1 VERIPRPRPDGN
13 SRTGAPERPTPTPEQ
28 ASPKPATTPLSSH
41 RAAQPGTTVGGAIV
55 QTKLAVGAAND
66 PYEREADAVAA
77 RVVRSLRSQATSPE
91 QAATQADPQADPGD
105 TAGRINRVQRRAVV
119 GAQGGDLDEDTTQML
134 RASLSGGAPLPEP
147 ARSKMEG
154 AFGADFSGIRVH
166 AGPRSTELNN
176 RIQAK
181 AFTTGN
187 DIFFRDGVPDAT
199 TGNGQELLAH
209 ELTHTIQQGA
219 ADPINRSTERL
230 GGRTSPAQPSAEPR
244 GAPAE
249 GKVRRATSTAL
260 SASPATRDVTIQRW
274 HPDSEPDDYGYE
286 EAEELLSDVEWD
298 TLVPTNARDRLKQ
311 VLSDV
316 IGATLSDQAK
326 TDFEVAIAK
335 IAGDGASPQEEL
347 VDAFALSIAALSL
360 DQAETLRDDIDAA
373 IRTVGSTV
381 DSELAAAAA
390 KAKSEADLLKLKL
403 RLTDDAYNGWMKSDL
418 EGTDFNSV
426 MTLGAEHDDYLKAL
440 GKTHHAALKAAV
452 GLIGSKAVALWVT
465 GCAGK
470 VDAAKAEKCIGIA
483 ARLPS
488 KKETQIGTFFGAVG
502 GSLEAVMNTAKLF
515 FDAGNMGQHT
525 TEQPGGGGSARSV
538 ATAHGWTVAEGDI
551 AHYLAGHSYSD
562 YVMTDV
568 NASRGTSTMW
578 PLASKT
584 AQITTDARGV
594 VAHATFQGIAGTVSE
609 GYQNK
614 SVSGFRTGLD
624 KGRNRVTQMY
634 PLNGTQYSPDLM
646 RSIVRLMKTKG

>member
-1 VERIPRPRPDGN
+1 MERIPRPRPDG
-13 SRTGAPERPTPTPEQ
+13 SGRTDASERPTPTPEQ
-28 ASPKPATTPLSSH
+28 TKSEPATAQRSSH
-41 RAAQPGTTVGGAIV
+41 RAAQPGSTLGGAIV
-55 QTKLAVGAAND
+55 QAKLAVGAAND

-77 RVVRSLRSQATSPE
+77 RVVRSLRSQVSSPE
-91 QAATQADPQADPGD
+91 QAAAQADPQADPGD
-105 TAGRINRVQRRAVV
+105 TAGRINRVQRSAVV
-119 GAQGGDLDEDTTQML
+119 GAQGGDLDEDTTHML
-134 RASLSGGAPLPEP
+134 RASRSGGTPLPEP

-187 DIFFRDGVPDAT
+187 DIFFRDGVPDTAT
-199 TGNGQELLAH
+199 TSGQELLAH

-249 GKVRRATSTAL
+249 GKIRRATSTPL
-260 SASPATRDVTIQRW
+260 SASPVTGDVTIQRW
-274 HPDSEPDDYGYE
+274 NPDPEPDDLGYE
-286 EAEELLSDVEWD
+286 EAKDLLSEVEWD
-298 TLVPTNARDRLKQ
+298 TLVPADARDRLKQ
-311 VLSDV
+311 LLSEV
-316 IGATLSDQAK
+316 IGATLKGQAK
-326 TDFEVAIAK
+326 TDFDEAIAN
-335 IAGDGASPQEEL
+335 IANGDGPQDE
-347 VDAFALSIAALSL
+347 FIAAFQLCNGVL
-360 DQAETLRDDIDAA
+360 TLAQAETLRDDIDAA

-426 MTLGAEHDDYLKAL
+426 MTLGADHDDYLKAL

-452 GLIGSKAVALWVT
+452 GLIGSKAVALWVM

-470 VDAAKAEKCIGIA
+470 VDAAKAEKCIGLA

-502 GSLEAVMNTAKLF
+502 ANLEDVMNTAKLF

-525 TEQPGGGGSARSV
+525 TEQSGGGGSAKSV

-578 PLASKT
+578 PRASKS
-584 AQITTDARGV
+584 AQVTTDARAV
-594 VAHATFQGIAGTVSE
+594 VAHATFQNVAETVAE

-614 SVSGFRTGLD
+614 SVNGFRAGLD